1 MKTSVFLEKL
11 QVELDE
17 KQTLSQETRLKDLE
31 NYDSISLLSVIA
43 FVDENFNQQLD
54 PDLFKNMETVSDL
67 MNIIGQ
73 ENFENE

>member
-11 QVELDE
+11 QEELEE
-17 KQTLSQETRLKDLE
+17 KQALERDTRLKDLE

-54 PDLFKNMETVSDL
+54 PDQFKDMETVSDL
-67 MNIIGQ
+67 MNIIGL
-73 ENFENE
+73 ENFEEN

>member
-11 QVELDE
+11 QEELEE
-17 KQTLSQETRLKDLE
+17 KQALEQDTRLKDLE

-54 PDLFKNMETVSDL
+54 PDQFKDMETVSDL
-67 MNIIGQ
+67 MNIIGL
-73 ENFENE
+73 ENFEEN

>member
-11 QVELDE
+11 QKELEE
-17 KQTLSQETRLKDLE
+17 KQALERDTRLKDLE

-54 PDLFKNMETVSDL
+54 PDQFKDMETVSDL
-67 MNIIGQ
+67 MNIIGL
-73 ENFENE
+73 ENFEEN

>member
-11 QVELDE
+11 REELEED
-17 KQTLSQETRLKDLE
+17 QELNLDTKLNDLE

-54 PDLFKNMETVSDL
+54 VNHFKDMETVSDL
-67 MNIIGQ
+67 INIIGP

>member
-11 QVELDE
+11 REELEEDQE
-17 KQTLSQETRLKDLE
+17 LSLDTKLNDLE

-54 PDLFKNMETVSDL
+54 VNHFKDMETVSDL
-67 MNIIGQ
+67 INIIGP